1 MTGMYSLFIAAVLL
15 DTLGTTLFKLGASH
29 AAQLETS
36 LVPEV
41 GLGFGLRA
49 LQSFFSSW
57 YIPFG
62 LAVYLVEY
70 VIWITYLS
78 SSSLSRAFPMYSL
91 TIVLILIVSKFVLKE
106 KVGLNRW
113 LGALLI
119 IAGVLML
126 GGSE

>member
-36 LVPEV
+36 LAQRF
-41 GLGFGLRA
+41 GFKA
-49 LQSFFSSW
+49 IQSFFSSW

-62 LAVYLVEY
+62 LAVYVVEY

>member
-1 MTGMYSLFIAAVLL
+1 MTGMYGLFVAAVLL

-29 AAQLETS
+29 AAELETS
-36 LVPEV
+36 LAQ
-41 GLGFGLRA
+41 GMGFKTV
-49 LQSFFSSW
+49 QSFFSSW
-57 YIPFG
+57 YIPLG
-62 LAVYLVEY
+62 LAVYVVEY

-91 TIVLILIVSKFVLKE
+91 TIVLILIVSRWVLKE
-106 KVGLNRW
+106 QVGLNCW
-113 LGALLI
+113 LGAVLI

>member
-36 LVPEV
+36 LAQ
-41 GLGFGLRA
+41 GFGFKA

-62 LAVYLVEY
+62 LAVYVVEY

>member
-1 MTGMYSLFIAAVLL
+1 MTGMYGLFVAAVLL

-29 AAQLETS
+29 AARLETS
-36 LVPEV
+36 LAQ
-41 GLGFGLRA
+41 GMGFKTV
-49 LQSFFSSW
+49 QSFFSSW
-57 YIPFG
+57 YIPLG
-62 LAVYLVEY
+62 LAVYVVEY

-91 TIVLILIVSKFVLKE
+91 TIVLILIVSRWVLKE
-106 KVGLNRW
+106 QVGLNRW
-113 LGALLI
+113 LGAVLI